1 MNQQSSSIINQPSK
15 ALNIEKDPRIEK
27 PIIINCI
34 EINRTRVITSYI
46 ISYTKIESKTQGG
59 RGGMKLME
67 ELSIPSMMHGTSLQR
82 PNLLLPQARMVLGCP
97 LSLPWCARA

>member
-1 MNQQSSSIINQPSK
+1 MNQRSSSIINQPSK

-46 ISYTKIESKTQGG
+46 ISYTKIESKYKGG
-59 RGGMKLME
+59 RRGMEPMKAWSHSFLE
-67 ELSIPSMMHGTSLQR
+67 ELSISSMEHGFGLQR
-82 PNLLLPQARMVLGCP
+82 PKSTSPP
-97 LSLPWCARA
+97 SLE